1 MRIIT
6 ALVFLLVGLGFT
18 LLLNGQTFT
27 NSLVGIAL
35 ASAAIAI
42 AFGPARDDSAPR
54 ARLWKARILVGLGVL
69 LAVALLTQLRSA
81 YRFQSG
87 FNRRVVRIRRGAP

>member
-1 MRIIT
+1 MRIIA

-27 NSLVGIAL
+27 NSVVGIAL
-35 ASAAIAI
+35 ATAAVAI
-42 AFGPARDDSAPR
+42 VLGPARDDSTPR
-54 ARLWKARILVGLGVL
+54 ARLWTARILVALGVL

-81 YRFQSG
+81 YRFQSR
-87 FNRRVVRIRRGAP
+87 FNRGVEQIRRGAR